1 MKLASQ
7 DAVVA
12 LDEDFGKMAV
22 QAGRHA
28 WGLPELTMREKAFVF
43 VAADMCHHNLQFPL
57 QAHVTMA
64 VSNGVELAGIREAV
78 RHLAPYVG
86 YPTAAETLMRLAEIE
101 SSLPDPA
108 AATGQAVA
116 GARAAAP
123 GPAEPPVLDTTG
135 VRGLD
140 GAFADFLAQQFEE
153 RWGRSGLSP
162 RERALCTIAT
172 DVMNGTLDE
181 SFRLHVGLALA
192 SGAGEQQVRAVLLL
206 LAEFGVAKSW
216 RAYRALAGMA
226 AARS

>member
-22 QAGRHA
+22 RVGRHA

-43 VAADMCHHNLQFPL
+43 VAADMCNHNLQFPL

-64 VSNGVELAGIREAV
+64 VSNGVGLDGIREAV

-101 SSLPDPA
+101 GSLPGPA
-108 AATGQAVA
+108 VVTGEQ
-116 GARAAAP
+116 AAAP
-123 GPAEPPVLDTTG
+123 GPVEPPVLDVTDI
-135 VRGLD
+135 RRLD
-140 GAFADFLAQQFEE
+140 DAFADFLAQQFDE
-153 RWGRSGLSP
+153 RWGRAGLSP

-172 DVMNGTLDE
+172 DVMYGTLDE
-181 SFRLHVGLALA
+181 SFRLHVGLALD

-206 LAEFGVAKSW
+206 LAELGVARSW
-216 RAYRALAGMA
+216 RAYRALAGMVA
-226 AARS
+226 ATP